1 MKWRAGVKWL
11 LITISVAIVVGA
23 GYYGYIR
30 FNKDIEASG
39 SIQMTTRVTKGEL
52 LVSVSGTGS
61 IEPHSKQTVK
71 STVNGT
77 IEEVLVK
84 EGDVVK
90 KGDVLVR
97 FEGTDST
104 SQIRSKTL
112 SIQKAEI
119 DLKQLQE
126 NYKTVEENSRDSL
139 LVNIQ
144 KQQLD
149 IEVAREELAEL
160 QEDEGADEIIAP
172 IDGTI
177 LSLTAEVGVNVNT
190 NAEIAQIADYE
201 QLKIIVPVDE
211 LDISKVALGQT
222 STIIVEAFED
232 ETFTGVVT
240 AIAKEGKASNGVAS
254 FDVTVQIDEPRN
266 IKSGMSAEASIL
278 VEQKSDI
285 LMLPIDAVQ
294 SARNSYYVMMSGSA
308 TVNGADEPG
317 AVVQGQLPMGERP
330 SGEQGQMPAGE
341 RPSDVQGQLPM
352 GGNFAGRGQG
362 TAPPGTGTASS
373 GTRVMV
379 EVGIANEDFIEIV
392 SGLNE
397 GDTVILPTS
406 TAASS
411 STMMMQGSFP
421 GVMPSGSINVG
432 GREGFTGGG
441 GGSGMQ
447 GGGR

>member
-11 LITISVAIVVGA
+11 LITIAVAIVVGA

-30 FNKDIEASG
+30 FNKEDEASG

-52 LVSVSGTGS
+52 LVSVSGTGN
-61 IEPHSKQTVK
+61 IEPFSKQTVK

-77 IEEVLVK
+77 MKEVLVK

-97 FEGTDST
+97 FEGTEST

-126 NYKTVEENSRDSL
+126 NYKTAEENNRDSL
-139 LVNIQ
+139 LINIQ

-149 IEVAREELAEL
+149 IEIAREELAQL
-160 QEDEGADEIIAP
+160 QEEEGADEVIAP

-211 LDISKVALGQT
+211 LDISKVVLGQT
-222 STIIVEAFED
+222 STILVEAFED

-317 AVVQGQLPMGERP
+317 ASVQGQLPIGELP
-330 SGEQGQMPAGE
+330 SGEQGQMPKD
-341 RPSDVQGQLPM
+341 RDLT
-352 GGNFAGRGQG
+352 GRGQG
-362 TAPPGTGTASS
+362 TTPTGSNAALSS
-373 GTRVMV
+373 TRVMV
-379 EVGIANEDFIEIV
+379 EIGIANEDYIEIQ

-397 GDTVILPTS
+397 GDTVILPTP
-406 TAASS
+406 TAVSS
-411 STMMMQGSFP
+411 STIMMQGNFP
-421 GVMPSGSINVG
+421 GVMPSGSINIG

-441 GGSGMQ
+441 GGSGSGSGMQ